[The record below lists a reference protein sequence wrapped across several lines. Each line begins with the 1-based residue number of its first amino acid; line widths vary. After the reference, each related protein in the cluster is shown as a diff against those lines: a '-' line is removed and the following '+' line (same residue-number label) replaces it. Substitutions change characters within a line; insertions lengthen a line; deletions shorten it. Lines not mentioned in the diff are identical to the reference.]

1 MDIQLPGMSGIE
13 AMHKLK
19 DNENTKNIPIVAMSA
34 NSLKRG
40 ARAGVAAGFD
50 DHISKPFLIPRFLA
64 KMDYFFKK
72 PKK

>member
-64 KMDYFFKK
+64 KWIIFFKK
-72 PKK
+72 PIK

>member
-1 MDIQLPGMSGIE
+1 MDIQLLGMSGIE

-50 DHISKPFLIPRFLA
+50 DHISKLFLYPSISCKNGLFL
-64 KMDYFFKK
+64 
-72 PKK
+72 

>member
-34 NSLKRG
+34 NSLKKRYKGRSCRG
-40 ARAGVAAGFD
+40 IR
-50 DHISKPFLIPRFLA
+50 
-64 KMDYFFKK
+64 
-72 PKK
+72 

>member
-19 DNENTKNIPIVAMSA
+19 DNENTKNIPIVAMST

-40 ARAGVAAGFD
+40 TGAGVAAGFD

-64 KMDYFFKK
+64 KWIIFLKNQ
-72 PKK
+72 